1 MNLIVKLL
9 LNTMKILIFQT
20 LVLFFSNGYSNNN
33 FFDSFRSK
41 YGKENN
47 SYSIKVKPS
56 YLEKKSKQGTEN
68 KKNLIIKK

>member
-1 MNLIVKLL
+1 
-9 LNTMKILIFQT
+9 MKILIFLN
-20 LVLFFSNGYSNNN
+20 LVLFCSTGYSNNN
-33 FFDSFRSK
+33 FFDSVRSK

-56 YLEKKSKQGTEN
+56 YLEKKGKQGTKN

>member
-1 MNLIVKLL
+1 MV
-9 LNTMKILIFQT
+9 ILIITFLIQ
-20 LVLFFSNGYSNNN
+20 L
-33 FFDSFRSK
+33 RSK

-56 YLEKKSKQGTEN
+56 DLEKKNKQETKN

>member
-1 MNLIVKLL
+1 
-9 LNTMKILIFQT
+9 MKKIIFLT
-20 LVLFFSNGYSNNN
+20 LELFFYNVYLNKN
-33 FFDSFRSK
+33 FFDLVSSK

-56 YLEKKSKQGTEN
+56 YLEKKGKQGTKN

>member
-1 MNLIVKLL
+1 
-9 LNTMKILIFQT
+9 MKILIFLT

-33 FFDSFRSK
+33 FFDSVRSK

-47 SYSIKVKPS
+47 IYSIIVKPLD
-56 YLEKKSKQGTEN
+56 LEKKNKQETKN

>member
-1 MNLIVKLL
+1 
-9 LNTMKILIFQT
+9 MKILIFLT
-20 LVLFFSNGYSNNN
+20 VVLFFSNGYSNNN
-33 FFDSFRSK
+33 FFDSVRSK

-56 YLEKKSKQGTEN
+56 YLEKKGKEETKN

>member
-20 LVLFFSNGYSNNN
+20 LDLFFSNGYSNNN

-47 SYSIKVKPS
+47 SYSIEVKPS
-56 YLEKKSKQGTEN
+56 YLEKKV
-68 KKNLIIKK
+68 KKGPTIRKI